1 MTNTQSSIA
10 GRPEPKRGKAAPIWC
25 ALFAGLWLVL
35 YMWSKWPGSGGASIA
50 AGLQAVTLILFVA
63 AHASV
68 SNGWRGFLAFFGVVI
83 TSSFVLEASSIA
95 TGFPFG
101 LFTHNVAGPKLLGV
115 PPHVPISYAVLGWL
129 AWTLARLIVREHP
142 NNSFGLNRFST
153 PIVATFILAGYDF
166 AFDPI
171 GATVLKLWTYHRPSG
186 DFGVPLSNL
195 LGWLF
200 TGWLF
205 FQLFALIE
213 HRFPPKYPATLT
225 LGYWLL
231 PCLIWG
237 ASALQYPFEFAI
249 APSGMATVAG
259 RSFVVADI
267 YEAGLMTALM
277 TTVFAAVT
285 ATLRLC
291 ANPALST
298 KQHRSEQEH

>member
-1 MTNTQSSIA
+1 M
-10 GRPEPKRGKAAPIWC
+10 PEQKREKSALIWC
-25 ALFAGLWLVL
+25 ALLAGLWLAFYL
-35 YMWSKWPGSGGASIA
+35 WSKWPESGSAGVA
-50 AGLQAVTLILFVA
+50 AGLQALALILFVA
-63 AHASV
+63 VHALA
-68 SNGWRGFLAFFGVVI
+68 SNGWRGFLAFFGIVI
-83 TSSFVLEASSIA
+83 TSSFILEASSIA

-101 LFTHNVAGPKLLGV
+101 LFTHNVTGPKLLGV

-213 HRFPPKYPATLT
+213 HRFPPKNPAALRF
-225 LGYWLL
+225 GYWLL

-237 ASALQYPFEFAI
+237 ATALQYPIEFTI
-249 APSGMATVAG
+249 APPGMATVEG
-259 RSFVVADI
+259 RSFVAADI
-267 YEAGLMTALM
+267 YETSLMAALM
-277 TTVFAAVT
+277 TTIFAAVT

-291 ANPALST
+291 ASRALRT
-298 KQHRSEQEH
+298 QNHRLEQEHYV